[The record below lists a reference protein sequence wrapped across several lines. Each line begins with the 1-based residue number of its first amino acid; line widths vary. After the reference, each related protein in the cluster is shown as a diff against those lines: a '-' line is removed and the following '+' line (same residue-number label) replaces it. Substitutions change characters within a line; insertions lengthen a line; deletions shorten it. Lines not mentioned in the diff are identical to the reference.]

1 MTDNQ
6 KNDLCLF
13 LELFSGIDESSCEFT
28 DVPDLLVHHNGKVV
42 GIEHTRLYRE
52 DLAIPS
58 GRQLRPQEKIHWRLV
73 ERANGIFQQLSNRHL
88 WLYVTFKEP
97 FNYWERDI
105 EHEATLLA
113 QSVLAA
119 LSRFPA
125 SDPGHSVVRMHS
137 WQAQQLGLP
146 FPAGVDAYDF
156 TAVCESGLEFWA
168 PAYGYTVPTLTA
180 QQLEPVIREKETCLV
195 RYRSRC
201 ATVWLLVVT
210 DAGLPSSHFDITDA
224 LGRHVFTSAFDRI
237 FLLTPFQRRLIELR
251 TQRAQ

>member
-6 KNDLCLF
+6 NNDLCLF
-13 LELFSGIDESSCEFT
+13 LELFGGIDESSCEFT
-28 DVPDLLVHHNGKVV
+28 DVPDLFFHYNGKGV

-73 ERANGIFQQLSNRHL
+73 ERAHEIFQQLSNRRL

-97 FNYWERDI
+97 FNSRGRDI
-105 EHEATLLA
+105 EHEATVLA
-113 QSVLAA
+113 QSVLAV
-119 LSRFPA
+119 LSRCLA
-125 SDPGHSVVRMHS
+125 SDTGHSVIRVHS

-146 FPAGVDAYDF
+146 FSAGVDAYDF
-156 TAVCESGLEFWA
+156 TVVCESGLELWA
-168 PAYGYTVPTLTA
+168 PAYGYMVPTLTA
-180 QQLEPVIREKETCLV
+180 QQLEPVIREKETHLV

-201 ATVWLLVVT
+201 ATVWLLMVT

-224 LGRHVFTSAFDRI
+224 LERRVFTSAFGRI

-251 TQRAQ
+251 TQQAR